1 MVAKAVPSERLVTIL
16 DAPEEV
22 AKEAFTFCFFPEGP
36 LSLPIK
42 GRFGERKKLKRFDG
56 WEDIALEV
64 PNFDGFFE
72 NRLKHPKF
80 GKKTVAGNVCASL

>member
-36 LSLPIK
+36 LSLPII
-42 GRFGERKKLKRFDG
+42 GRFGERKKLNRFNG
-56 WEDIALEV
+56 WGDIALEE
-64 PNFDGFFE
+64 PKFDGFFE
-72 NRLKHPKF
+72 IRLKHPKF
-80 GKKTVAGNVCASL
+80 GEKTAAGNVN